1 MWQIIFYISVPLVMF
16 LLCLLQDRQMEEN
29 LKFLIQ
35 YRRIQDDSKKEKA
48 KIS

>member
-16 LLCLLQDRQMEEN
+16 LLCLLQDRQMEED

-35 YRRIQDDSKKEKA
+35 YRRIQDDSKKAKA

>member
-1 MWQIIFYISVPLVMF
+1 MWQIIFYLSVPLILF

-35 YRRIQDDSKKEKA
+35 YRRIQDDSKRAKA
-48 KIS
+48 KRS